1 MKKAGKAISK
11 AAALK
16 KAIEKEKV
24 KKMTKEQKAKYKAGK
39 RNSDSDSEYS
49 YRSVVSAGG
58 TRHVMRRKKHED
70 GTYRFV
76 TKARNVYKLKRNHKI

>member
-1 MKKAGKAISK
+1 MKKAGRTISK
-11 AAALK
+11 ANALK
-16 KAIEKEKV
+16 KAAEKEKM
-24 KKMTKEQKAKYKAGK
+24 KKMTKEQKVKYKAGK

-58 TRHVMRRKKHED
+58 TRHVVRRRKRGD

-76 TKARNVYKLKRNHKI
+76 PQNINVT